1 MMLDSQSSTDK
12 QLPFC
17 DLVMKGGIASGVVYP
32 TAIATLSDHYRFQ
45 SIGGT
50 SAGAIA
56 AAVTAAAEYQRR
68 QTDSLEGFKLLH
80 KLPIELGKPVA
91 SGKSTLLSL
100 FQPQREL
107 SRIFSVLLA
116 SLNRGTTSSRILHI
130 IIGFMRA
137 YWPATMVAT
146 IVGTVSALGVGFL
159 YYKAIAPIYI
169 DTGLYGFL
177 IAAIIFSTF
186 FTITA
191 SGLIGY
197 WAYVD
202 VTRRLVSNNLGLCTG
217 MTTSGE
223 HKALTPWLHSL
234 IQTAAGRTVKTD
246 PLTFG
251 DLWEAKG
258 SDASTPR
265 SIDLQMFSTNLSH
278 GRPYIFPLA
287 ETEQLYF
294 REDEMRKCL
303 PTDVV
308 NWMIDKKWVPQSTCT
323 KLPDGLFRL
332 PCPEDFPIL
341 LAARMSLSF
350 PFLFTAIPLHYYDKE
365 QGFQRC
371 WFSDG
376 GISSNFP
383 IHLFDDL
390 LPRWPTFGLTLES
403 KIDDQPD
410 VFLAKTYEEGYEE
423 RWNHLSEEVARK
435 KDAGTLGWFIGAVV
449 STMQNW
455 NDNSLARMPGVRDRV
470 ARVRLNKGE
479 GGINLNMKEDDI
491 KRVADRGVEGI
502 QELLAR
508 FPAAPPTGH
517 PVTGWD
523 EHRFVRLH
531 VLLKMLA
538 ARAPGVVSAV
548 SLNSKD
554 NLYATNF
561 CKLLNDLQTS
571 VGQTFPPGYTSQITD
586 HNCTDLVIFVQML
599 AGLAQEMEHLDKSI
613 PFTAIPI
620 PELRVRPPL

>member
-1 MMLDSQSSTDK
+1 MMIDSQSSTDK

-32 TAIATLSDHYRFQ
+32 TAIAKLSCHYRFQ

-80 KLPIELGKPVA
+80 ELPIELGKPVA
-91 SGKSTLLSL
+91 SGKSKLLSL
-100 FQPQREL
+100 FQPQPSMRQL
-107 SRIFSVLLA
+107 FSVLIEA
-116 SLNRGTTSSRILHI
+116 LNRTNTSSRIIHI
-130 IIGFMRA
+130 MFGFIKA
-137 YWPATMVAT
+137 YWPAT
-146 IVGTVSALGVGFL
+146 IVSAS
-159 YYKAIAPIYI
+159 IAC
-169 DTGLYGFL
+169 
-177 IAAIIFSTF
+177 
-186 FTITA
+186 
-191 SGLIGY
+191 LIGGLGMGWLAAFLSVVLTLPLFIGFWVY
-197 WAYVD
+197 TD
-202 VTRRLVSNNLGLCTG
+202 ITKGLVANELGLC
-217 MTTSGE
+217 SGLTVGTRNE
-223 HKALTPWLHSL
+223 ALTPWLHNL
-234 IQTAAGRTVKTD
+234 IQTAAGRTLD
-246 PLTFG
+246 QAPLTFG
-251 DLWEAKG
+251 DLWNARGKDT
-258 SDASTPR
+258 SMPH
-265 SIDLQMFSTNLSH
+265 SIDLQVFSTNLSH

-303 PTDVV
+303 PADVV
-308 NWMIDKKWVPQSTCT
+308 NWMKDTEHTPCMD
-323 KLPDGLFRL
+323 LPDGLFAL
-332 PCPEDFPIL
+332 PRPKDFPIL

-350 PFLFTAIPLHYYDKE
+350 PFLFTVIPLHCFDKE

-383 IHLFDDL
+383 IHLFDGL
-390 LPRWPTFGLTLES
+390 LPRWPTLGLTLEPR
-403 KIDDQPD
+403 INGQDD
-410 VFLAKTYEEGYEE
+410 VFLAKTYDEGYEE
-423 RWNHLSEEVARK
+423 RWNHLPEEVARK

-455 NDNSLARMPGVRDRV
+455 NDNSLTRMPGFRDRV
-470 ARVRLNKGE
+470 ARIRLNKRE
-479 GGINLNMKEDDI
+479 GGMNLNMEKEDI
-491 KRVADRGVEGI
+491 TRVADRGVQGI
-502 QELLAR
+502 QELLKR
-508 FPAAPPTGH
+508 FPASPSNGH

-548 SLNSKD
+548 SFDSK
-554 NLYATNF
+554 NNTYATDF
-561 CKLLNDLQTS
+561 CKLLNDLQS
-571 VGQTFPPGYTSQITD
+571 VAETATPPGYSKQMTEQHSTA
-586 HNCTDLVIFVQML
+586 LLAFVQRL
-599 AGLAQEMEHLDKSI
+599 AELAQEMEHLDKSI